1 MTNRVSDAVDF
12 AARSAARAAA
22 SRAAVAGTVPTPE
35 LPKATV
41 QEADTGPTS
50 DVPSG
55 SPPYRG
61 EDLVAADG
69 LAELGWD
76 ADSIHKLLSG
86 PDHASIHELANP
98 KLPGQ
103 VFHGTPGETGDAEA
117 DEPSPDEPSPKEAGE
132 TSGDSDSAPDVVEP
146 ASLYWPTAY
155 GQGVIVHAIW
165 SSLHGEPAALIELA
179 DNVKALPPV
188 LQAYVKAA
196 SVAGKRDYVD
206 LEKWMAAFD
215 QKEARAAA
223 ERNKE
228 TKDREAAIGSAI
240 AAAAAAV
247 NAIPVVG
254 QAISVALALSLAIRE
269 ALLGAFPLPSR
280 KAADQVHDGYEGGT
294 CYAGISWTAERH
306 DYLHTKQW
314 VVQDPVASQ
323 LPTVPLRTAFP
334 FAPTIRDFQAAVRE
348 LKLYDSIGRPD
359 LNEGGNP
366 DYSIG
371 GS

>member
-12 AARSAARAAA
+12 AARSSARAAA
-22 SRAAVAGTVPTPE
+22 NRAAVPGNIPPPVV
-35 LPKATV
+35 PKATV
-41 QEADTGPTS
+41 AAVNTDPPP
-50 DVPSG
+50 DFPAG

-76 ADSIHKLLSG
+76 ADSIHKFLAG

-103 VFHGTPGETGDAEA
+103 VFHGTAGSTADAETY
-117 DEPSPDEPSPKEAGE
+117 EPSPEEPPEVPA
-132 TSGDSDSAPDVVEP
+132 DSDSAPEVVEL

-155 GQGVIVHAIW
+155 GQGAIVHAIW

-179 DNVKALPPV
+179 DNVKSLPPV
-188 LQAYVKAA
+188 LLAYVKAA
-196 SVAGKRDYVD
+196 SVAGKRDYID

-228 TKDREAAIGSAI
+228 TKEREAAIGSAI
-240 AAAAAAV
+240 AAAAAAA

-254 QAISVALALSLAIRE
+254 QVISVGLALSLAIRE

-334 FAPTIRDFQAAVRE
+334 FAPTIQDVQAAIRE

-371 GS
+371 GT